1 MAWIRA
7 LKRHVQ
13 YIENEKLR
21 LSTTPAEELPDE
33 QGRRGELTEA
43 QRIAQYFDNDIWTA
57 DQPARD
63 GEGPCVGNIS
73 SRTLQL
79 LEEDLAFLQSRK
91 KQMSS
96 RSEIWDSNPL
106 EIDVGGEAEQQ
117 QRIYNR
123 RPAQVLWLFHHL

>member
-21 LSTTPAEELPDE
+21 LSTTPTEELPDE
-33 QGRRGELTEA
+33 QGRRGGLTEA
-43 QRIAQYFDNDIWTA
+43 QRIAQYFDNDTWSA
-57 DQPARD
+57 DPPVID
-63 GEGPCVGNIS
+63 GEGPGVGNVS

-79 LEEDLAFLQSRK
+79 LEDDLTFLQSRK

-106 EIDVGGEAEQQ
+106 EIDGVGGEAEQQ

-123 RPAQVLWLFHHL
+123 KPAQVRELV